1 MASSV
6 GPQNID
12 EKEDEQMTSD
22 RQMQP
27 GETYTAIFEGGPF
40 DGQTEDR
47 PSIDGGYE
55 EVVEQIAAVDTKEMI
70 DVYRATKSHVVGE
83 KVHVSYSWD
92 QQASQNAPAA
102 EDRDGG
108 V

>member
-1 MASSV
+1 
-6 GPQNID
+6 
-12 EKEDEQMTSD
+12 MTAD

-47 PSIDGGYE
+47 PNIDGAFE
-55 EVVEQIAAVDTKEMI
+55 EVVEQLAAVDTKEMI
-70 DVYRATKSHVVGE
+70 DVYRAVKNTVVGE
-83 KVHVSYSWD
+83 NVQVTYRWD